1 MIRDLFL
8 WIDALESSIA
18 IRESDYGYAILLTIH
33 VLTIIMFAGLILMMD
48 LRLVGWGNMKTPVS
62 QIQGRLFPWQMF
74 AMGASAVTGVLLVYA
89 QPLRYWPK
97 IFFWAKMVL
106 MALAGLNA
114 VIFHL
119 TTYKSVAQWDTA
131 PVPPSDVRR
140 AGHIGLVLWAAVLI
154 LGRLTAYNWI
164 DTWWPWPI

>member
-1 MIRDLFL
+1 MIRELFL
-8 WIDALESSIA
+8 WIDTLESSIA

-48 LRLVGWGNMKTPVS
+48 LRLIGWGNTTTPVS
-62 QIQGRLFPWQMF
+62 QIQGRLFSWQMV

-106 MALAGLNA
+106 MAFAGLNA
-114 VIFHL
+114 LVFHF
-119 TTYKSVAQWDTA
+119 TTYKSVAKWDTA
-131 PVPPSDVRR
+131 PVPPSDARR
-140 AGHIGLVLWAAVLI
+140 AGYIGLVLWAAVLI